1 VQRCRRTCSDLELI
15 VQVEQSGAKWWV
27 TVFIGEFRHSLDN
40 KGRIIVP
47 SRFREELDGKF
58 ILTRGLDT
66 CLFGFT
72 EREWR
77 NQEEKMTT
85 LPMTMADGR
94 AFSRLFFSGACECEL
109 DRQGRALIPPHL
121 RQYAR
126 IERDIVV
133 IGVSSRFE
141 IWAEGMWGEYLS
153 QVSSSYET
161 IAEKLVSLG

>member
-1 VQRCRRTCSDLELI
+1 M
-15 VQVEQSGAKWWV
+15 EQSGGPRCSE
-27 TVFIGEFRHSLDN
+27 VFIGEFRHSLDS

-47 SRFREELDGKF
+47 ARFREELDGKV

-66 CLFGFT
+66 CLFGFP
-72 EREWR
+72 EGEWR
-77 NQEEKMTT
+77 NQEQKLTT

-94 AFSRLFFSGACECEL
+94 AFSRLFFSGASECEL

-126 IERDIVV
+126 IERDVVV

-141 IWAEGMWGEYLS
+141 IWAAELWEEYLL
-153 QVSSSYET
+153 QVSGSYET
-161 IAEKLVSLG
+161 IAEKLVSLS

>member
-1 VQRCRRTCSDLELI
+1 LGLELI
-15 VQVEQSGAKWWV
+15 VQVEQSGAKWWI
-27 TVFIGEFRHSLDN
+27 TVFIGEFRHSLDS

-72 EREWR
+72 ESEWR
-77 NQEEKMTT
+77 NQEEKLTT

-94 AFSRLFFSGACECEL
+94 AFSRLFFSGAVECEL
-109 DRQGRALIPPHL
+109 DRQGRAVIPPHL

-141 IWAEGMWGEYLS
+141 IWAQEVWEEYLS
-153 QVSSSYET
+153 QVSGSYET